1 MADREQFLASVRAA
15 LAAGP
20 SRDAAPPSA
29 AAPPDDIRGRADAL
43 RHPSLERRAELLAQ
57 LERSAE
63 LQSWHFVRA
72 ADEGE
77 AAARVVEVARE
88 HGAGTVVRSAHE
100 ALERM
105 SLDAALARAG
115 MESVVLAEGP
125 GGLDA
130 QQRQEV
136 AAGAAI
142 GVTGVDAVIA
152 ETASVA
158 LVPRKGMSRQAS
170 LLPPVYI
177 AVATADQV
185 VATLDDVLALRLDEL
200 AQAEEATWYMNLVS
214 GPSRTADIEQTLVV
228 GVHGP
233 GVVYLVV
240 IGE

>member
-1 MADREQFLASVRAA
+1 MADREQFLAGIRAA
-15 LAAGP
+15 LAKAP
-20 SRDAAPPSA
+20 SREAPPSA
-29 AAPPDDIRGRADAL
+29 ATPPDDVRERAGQL
-43 RHPSLERRAELLAQ
+43 RNPTPERRAELLAQ

-72 ADEGE
+72 ANESE
-77 AAARVVEVARE
+77 AAARVVEIARE
-88 HGAGTVVRSAHE
+88 HGAGTVVRTAHDV
-100 ALERM
+100 LERM
-105 SLDAALARAG
+105 SLDDALSQAG

-125 GGLDA
+125 SGLDA
-130 QQRQEV
+130 QRRQDT
-136 AAGAAI
+136 AARAAI

-158 LVPRKGMSRQAS
+158 LVPRRGMSRQAS
-170 LLPPVYI
+170 LLPPVYV
-177 AVATADQV
+177 AVATANQI
-185 VATLDDVLALRLDEL
+185 VATLDDVLVLRLDEL
-200 AQAEEATWYMNLVS
+200 GEAEEATWYMNLVS